1 MRSMINMNIKRSLGN
16 IAYILKIAIKQM
28 KFIIFINILYTIIMG
43 STPLIILQ
51 LTKIIMNIVE
61 LKSKEK
67 INTILALVLL
77 ILLIN
82 VLQNIISYINIIVTS
97 LNNIMFSTK
106 FELSI
111 FNKLKKID
119 ISYYDSF
126 NFNELMNKVYA
137 GSNSDLSTLLSI
149 IFNIIQSLIIL
160 ISYIATL
167 LFTNILVWQKVI
179 IIFSGLLA
187 LVYRRIY
194 FKKQNELSVKTFEET
209 NLLERKSK
217 IFNNIFFESNI
228 QDELKVY
235 NAQEYFINKIKKI
248 TNNLYCVNIK
258 AQYKIHN
265 INRIGAIG
273 VYIIQ
278 RLVYLILLFDIYLN
292 KISYGEFVLIVGLQ
306 EGLFSEVVKLNTYFS
321 TLWEDLY
328 YINYIRE
335 FDSLKETISDVTG
348 NIKNELKCI
357 DVIEFVDVYFK
368 YPDMENYILK
378 GVSFRITK
386 GQKVGIIGVNGS
398 GKSTILKLLM
408 RLYDV
413 DSGEILINNISIKKY
428 NADDLYKHYSTIFQD
443 FCKYSLTIKE
453 FILFGDPDTE
463 LNLIKIN
470 KALDLV
476 KMKTFIYN
484 LPKGI
489 NTMLTQNFTDESVE
503 LSTGQWQKL
512 SLARAFYK
520 DSDVL
525 ILDEPSAYLDVFSE
539 KEVLD
544 VLKNKIK
551 EKTIIIVSHNLSA
564 TNSCDK
570 IVLIDNGKINNQGNH
585 TDLIKNSSLYKDLY
599 FGQASRFQNN

>member
-1 MRSMINMNIKRSLGN
+1 MINMNIKRSLGN
-16 IAYILKIAIKQM
+16 IIYILKIAIKQM

-43 STPLIILQ
+43 FTPLVILQ
-51 LTKIIMNIVE
+51 LTKNIMNIVE

-67 INTILALVLL
+67 INTMLILVLL
-77 ILLIN
+77 IFLIN
-82 VLQNIISYINIIVTS
+82 VMQNIISNINIIVTS
-97 LNNIMFSTK
+97 LNNIIFSTK

-119 ISYYDSF
+119 ICYYDSF
-126 NFNELMNKVYA
+126 KFNELINKVYA

-160 ISYIATL
+160 VSYIATL
-167 LFTNILVWQKVI
+167 LFTNILIWQKVL
-179 IIFSGLLA
+179 IIFSGLIA
-187 LVYRRIY
+187 LVYRRV
-194 FKKQNELSVKTFEET
+194 FFNKQNELTIKTFEET
-209 NLLERKSK
+209 NLLERKNK
-217 IFNNIFFESNI
+217 IFNNMFFESNT

-235 NAQEYFINKIKKI
+235 KAQEYFINKIKNI
-248 TNNLYCVNIK
+248 TKELYNINTK
-258 AQYKIHN
+258 SQYKIHN

-273 VYIIQ
+273 VYVIQ
-278 RLVYLILLFDIYLN
+278 RLVYLILLLDIYLK

-306 EGLFSEVVKLNTYFS
+306 EGLFSEVIKLNTYFS
-321 TLWEDLY
+321 SLWEDLY
-328 YINYIRE
+328 YINYIKE
-335 FDSLKETISDVTG
+335 FNSLKETINHVSS
-348 NIKNELKCI
+348 NIKEKLECI
-357 DVIEFVDVYFK
+357 DIIEFVDVYFK

-386 GQKVGIIGVNGS
+386 GQKVGIIGANGS

-413 DSGEILINNISIKKY
+413 DSGDILINNQSIKKY
-428 NADDLYKHYSTIFQD
+428 NSDDLYKHYSTVFQD

-476 KMKTFIYN
+476 KMKSFIYN

-489 NTMLTQNFTDESVE
+489 NTMLTPNFTDESIE

-512 SLARAFYK
+512 SLARAYYK
-520 DSDVL
+520 DSDVF

-570 IVLIDNGKINNQGNH
+570 IILIDNGKINSQGKH
-585 TDLIKNSSLYKDLY
+585 TDLIQSSSLYKDLY
-599 FGQASRFQNN
+599 FSQASRFQNN

>member
-1 MRSMINMNIKRSLGN
+1 MNIKRSLGN

>member
-1 MRSMINMNIKRSLGN
+1 M
-16 IAYILKIAIKQM
+16 
-28 KFIIFINILYTIIMG
+28 
-43 STPLIILQ
+43 
-51 LTKIIMNIVE
+51 
-61 LKSKEK
+61 
-67 INTILALVLL
+67 
-77 ILLIN
+77 
-82 VLQNIISYINIIVTS
+82 
-97 LNNIMFSTK
+97 
-106 FELSI
+106 
-111 FNKLKKID
+111 
-119 ISYYDSF
+119 
-126 NFNELMNKVYA
+126 
-137 GSNSDLSTLLSI
+137 
-149 IFNIIQSLIIL
+149 
-160 ISYIATL
+160 
-167 LFTNILVWQKVI
+167 
-179 IIFSGLLA
+179 
-187 LVYRRIY
+187 
-194 FKKQNELSVKTFEET
+194 
-209 NLLERKSK
+209 
-217 IFNNIFFESNI
+217 
-228 QDELKVY
+228 
-235 NAQEYFINKIKKI
+235 
-248 TNNLYCVNIK
+248 
-258 AQYKIHN
+258 
-265 INRIGAIG
+265 
-273 VYIIQ
+273 
-278 RLVYLILLFDIYLN
+278 
-292 KISYGEFVLIVGLQ
+292 GLQ

>member
-1 MRSMINMNIKRSLGN
+1 MNIKRSLGN

-97 LNNIMFSTK
+97 LNNIMFCTK